1 MQYSLEKILSLAVLA
16 GEIMLKNGGET
27 RRVEQTME
35 HIARAGGAVQVQSF
49 VIPTGVFLSVF
60 NEKGEART
68 AIRRIHE
75 RTINLDRIAK
85 VNELSRRL
93 VDGRAEFS
101 SAEALLNRIARER
114 TGFSLL
120 PSMIASG
127 LVASTTTVVME
138 ASIPED
144 MGAFLA
150 AFAVRYVAHIVAR
163 RRGVQFV
170 LEFLGGM
177 TVALV
182 GVTLQAVFPYI
193 GCDMVIIGGVM
204 PLVPGVA
211 ITNAIRD
218 LIGGDLLSSVSR
230 VMETACSAAAIT
242 MGVLI
247 ILAAGG
253 LLK

>member
-1 MQYSLEKILSLAVLA
+1 MRSSLEKILSLSVLA

-27 RRVEQTME
+27 RRVEETME

-60 NEKGEART
+60 DANGEART
-68 AIRRIHE
+68 AIRRVHE

-93 VDGRAEFS
+93 VDGRADFS
-101 SAEALLNRIARER
+101 TAEALLQRIARER

-127 LVASTTTVVME
+127 LVAGTTTVVMD
-138 ASIPED
+138 ASLVED
-144 MGAFLA
+144 LGAFLA
-150 AFAVRYVAHIVAR
+150 AFAVRYVGHIVSR
-163 RRGVQFV
+163 RHGVQFTF
-170 LEFLGGM
+170 EFLGGM
-177 TVALV
+177 TVAIV
-182 GVTLQAVFPYI
+182 STLLQNVFPEV
-193 GCDMVIIGGVM
+193 GRDMVIIGGVM

-218 LIGGDLLSSVSR
+218 LLSGDLLSSVSR
-230 VMETACSAAAIT
+230 VMETVCTAAAVT
-242 MGVLI
+242 MGVI
-247 ILAAGG
+247 IVLAMSG
-253 LLK
+253 